1 MSGSGGNSNAGGG
14 DMEGQ
19 LPAGISLEDL
29 VEAVRS
35 SGYPLQGRV
44 ADAVGE
50 LVGAPMA
57 AAVHEEWRY
66 VDAES
71 GRSRAIDVRCQ
82 IFPETTGADLER
94 VRPFIDLMIECKS
107 SDLPWLFF
115 TRPGSGHT
123 VALPRIAGLPSEKLR
138 ISDHEG
144 GSWRLPVV
152 QACGLIAE
160 PFVLDAAPSAG
171 SFARVRRKGKKLELS
186 GTEGWEN
193 LTSPLLKA
201 VDYLCDVAAPPATL
215 RSFDARLVIPIAV
228 LDAPMYKVDSDA
240 SGTPQIEPIS
250 WVRVERHETPTPGS
264 SPSRPRLSS
273 FDVVHVDALSTYVPE
288 VLSFGDHFVHA
299 VRRHQHSLA
308 DGHGFVQ
315 SMAGGFDHSQLRGL
329 SELEP
334 LARARMRA
342 AGLGTFAASL
352 LRPPMRWWRHLRE
365 WSSPGPR

>member
-1 MSGSGGNSNAGGG
+1 MSGSGGDSNGGG
-14 DMEGQ
+14 DHTEGH
-19 LPAGISLEDL
+19 LPAGVSLEDL

-57 AAVHEEWRY
+57 AAIHEEWRY

-71 GRSRAIDVRCQ
+71 GRSRAIDVRCE
-82 IFPETTGADLER
+82 IFPETTADLER
-94 VRPFIDLMIECKS
+94 VRPFVDLLIECKS
-107 SDLPWLFF
+107 SELPWLFF

-123 VALPRIAGLPSEKLR
+123 VALPRIAGLPSEELR
-138 ISDHEG
+138 ISDHKG
-144 GSWRLPVV
+144 GSWRLPAV

-186 GTEGWEN
+186 GTEGWES

-201 VDYLCDVAAPPATL
+201 VDYLCEVTAPPATL
-215 RSFDARLVIPIAV
+215 RAFDARLVLPIAV
-228 LDAPMYKVDSDA
+228 LDAPMYQIGSDA
-240 SGTPQIEPIS
+240 SGSPQIEPIS
-250 WVRVERHETPTPGS
+250 WVRVERHETPIPGS
-264 SPSRPRLSS
+264 HPTRPRLSS
-273 FDVVHVDALSTYVPE
+273 FDVIQVDALSTYVPE
-288 VLSFGDHFVHA
+288 VLSFGDQFVRA

-308 DGHGFVQ
+308 DGHGFVP
-315 SMAGGFDHSQLRGL
+315 SMADGFDHSQLRGL

-334 LARARMRA
+334 SVRARMRA
-342 AGLGTFAASL
+342 AGLGTFAASFV
-352 LRPPMRWWRHLRE
+352 RPPMRGWRHMRQ
-365 WSSPGPR
+365 WSAPGPR